1 MKFNILLG
9 AFALVLSS
17 SLFAASD
24 APSGW
29 IKCAQPGG
37 SCAMSGTH
45 ETTMGKSDVFAPK
58 VVRTGSFTCSLANF
72 PGAPSNSAWCS
83 YNPATATTS
92 SSSSTSSSAA
102 SSVSSSVASSS
113 VASSSVAS
121 SSVAS
126 SAASSTSSATT
137 AAVQIFI
144 AGDSTSSLYGTDRYP
159 RMGWGQP
166 FPMYFKTTATIVD
179 DAKSGAST
187 TSFLTTANYS
197 DIKSKIK
204 TGDYLLIQFGHN
216 DENSNP
222 AATTFYNTLKT
233 YVDYAY
239 SVGAHPIL
247 ITPVTRRT
255 FTTDGSGNMKN
266 SHITTEGGDYPQA
279 VRNLGTATGTPVIDL
294 TARSMTFFK
303 GVGEEASKTYFLYV
317 LASEGYP
324 AYTSDTTD
332 NTHFR
337 EKGAIAVGQLVV
349 DGLRD
354 LNSPLV
360 QYLK

>member
-1 MKFNILLG
+1 MKLNSLLG
-9 AFALVLSS
+9 AVACSVALVMSGS
-17 SLFAASD
+17 VFAAAD

-29 IKCAQPGG
+29 TKCAQPGG
-37 SCAMSGTH
+37 TCTMSGTH
-45 ETTMGKSDVFAPK
+45 ATTMGKAGVFAPN
-58 VVRTGSFTCSLANF
+58 VTRTGNFTCSLANF

-83 YNPATATTS
+83 YNPAAATGS
-92 SSSSTSSSAA
+92 SSSSSSVVASSSSSSVVASSSST

-113 VASSSVAS
+113 SSVS
-121 SSVAS
+121 
-126 SAASSTSSATT
+126 T

-144 AGDSTSSLYGTDRYP
+144 AGDSTASLYAADKYP

-166 FPMYFKTTATIVD
+166 FQQYFKSTATVVD

-187 TSFLTTANYS
+187 TSFLTTANYT
-197 DIKSKIK
+197 DIKAKIK
-204 TGDYLLIQFGHN
+204 AGDYLLIQFGHN
-216 DENSNP
+216 DEDGNP
-222 AATTFYNTLKT
+222 AATTFYTTLKT
-233 YVDYAY
+233 YVDYAI
-239 SVGAHPIL
+239 SKGAHPIL

-255 FTTDGSGNMKN
+255 FATDGSGNMKN
-266 SHITTEGGDYPQA
+266 SHITTNGGDYPQA

-303 GVGEEASKTYFLYV
+303 GIGDTGSKAYYLYV
-317 LASEGYP
+317 LASEGFP
-324 AYTSDTTD
+324 GYTSDTTD

>member
-1 MKFNILLG
+1 MKLRLVLG
-9 AFALVLSS
+9 ALALVLSS
-17 SLFAASD
+17 GAFAAAD

-29 IKCAQPGG
+29 TKCAQPGAT
-37 SCAMSGTH
+37 CTMTGTH
-45 ETTMGKSDVFAPK
+45 ETTMGKSGVFSPN
-58 VVRTGSFTCSLANF
+58 VVRTGSFVCSLANF
-72 PGAPSNSAWCS
+72 PGAPSNASWCS
-83 YNPATATTS
+83 YNPATATAS
-92 SSSSTSSSAA
+92 SSSSSVAASSSSSSKSSVSSSSVA
-102 SSVSSSVASSS
+102 SSVSSSKSSSSSS
-113 VASSSVAS
+113 VS
-121 SSVAS
+121 
-126 SAASSTSSATT
+126 T
-137 AAVQIFI
+137 AAIQVFI
-144 AGDSTSSLYGTDRYP
+144 AGDSTASLYGSDRYP

-166 FPMYFKTTATIVD
+166 FQQYFKSTATIVD

-187 TSFLTTANYS
+187 TSFLTTSNYA
-197 DIKSKIK
+197 DIKAKMKS
-204 TGDYLLIQFGHN
+204 GDYILIQFGHN
-216 DENSNP
+216 DEDGNP

-233 YVDYAY
+233 YVDYAK

-255 FTTDGSGNMKN
+255 FATDGSGNMKN
-266 SHITTEGGDYPQA
+266 SHITTKGGDYPQA
-279 VRNLGTATGTPVIDL
+279 VRNLGSATGTPVIDL

-303 GVGEEASKTYFLYV
+303 GVGDAGSKAYFLYV
-317 LASEGYP
+317 LASEGFP
-324 AYTSDTTD
+324 GYTSDTTD